1 MIKAKQVNIKKNKC
15 FTVDMN
21 DLDPFLLDI
30 KKKSSKGIDIYYINY
45 IQENFN
51 SSNPL
56 CVKINSATG
65 YFKEKNDDKYLI
77 LDSTKEYESVW
88 SEIKSEIKRINGG
101 EEVFYEKS
109 YCKVSINTEDDL
121 PLKESLKFLTL
132 TVNINLV
139 LQANNKLYPQ
149 IYLDECFYEL
159 KILYKKI

>member
-1 MIKAKQVNIKKNKC
+1 M
-15 FTVDMN
+15 
-21 DLDPFLLDI
+21 
-30 KKKSSKGIDIYYINY
+30 
-45 IQENFN
+45 
-51 SSNPL
+51 

-88 SEIKSEIKRINGG
+88 SEIKSEIKRTNGG
-101 EEVFYEKS
+101 EDVFYEKS

-132 TVNINLV
+132 AVSINLV

-159 KILYKKI
+159 

>member
-1 MIKAKQVNIKKNKC
+1 M
-15 FTVDMN
+15 
-21 DLDPFLLDI
+21 
-30 KKKSSKGIDIYYINY
+30 
-45 IQENFN
+45 
-51 SSNPL
+51 
-56 CVKINSATG
+56 G

-77 LDSTKEYESVW
+77 FDSTKEYESVW

-139 LQANNKLYPQ
+139 FRVDNKLYPE
-149 IYLDECFYEL
+149 IYLNECFYKL
-159 KILYKKI
+159 

>member
-15 FTVDMN
+15 FIVDIN

-30 KKKSSKGIDIYYINY
+30 KKKSSKEIDVYHINY
-45 IQENFN
+45 IQENFH

-56 CVKINSATG
+56 FVKINPATE

-77 LDSTKEYESVW
+77 LDSTKKYESVW

-101 EEVFYEKS
+101 EEVFHEKS
-109 YCKVSINTEDDL
+109 HCKVGINTKDDL
-121 PLKESLKFLTL
+121 PLKESLKCLTL

-149 IYLDECFYEL
+149 ICLDKCLYEL
-159 KILYKKI
+159 

>member
-56 CVKINSATG
+56 RIKINSATG
-65 YFKEKNDDKYLI
+65 CFKGKNDEKYLI

-88 SEIKSEIKRINGG
+88 STIRSEIKRINSG
-101 EEVFYEKS
+101 EKVF
-109 YCKVSINTEDDL
+109 L
-121 PLKESLKFLTL
+121 
-132 TVNINLV
+132 
-139 LQANNKLYPQ
+139 
-149 IYLDECFYEL
+149 
-159 KILYKKI
+159 

>member
-1 MIKAKQVNIKKNKC
+1 MIKAKQVNIKKNEC

-21 DLDPFLLDI
+21 DLDSFLLDI

-51 SSNPL
+51 GSNLL

-77 LDSTKEYESVW
+77 LDSTKKYESVC
-88 SEIKSEIKRINGG
+88 SEIKSEIKRINSG

-121 PLKESLKFLTL
+121 PLKESLKFSTL
-132 TVNINLV
+132 AVNINLV
-139 LQANNKLYPQ
+139 LQANNKLYPR
-149 IYLDECFYEL
+149 IYLNECFYEV
-159 KILYKKI
+159 